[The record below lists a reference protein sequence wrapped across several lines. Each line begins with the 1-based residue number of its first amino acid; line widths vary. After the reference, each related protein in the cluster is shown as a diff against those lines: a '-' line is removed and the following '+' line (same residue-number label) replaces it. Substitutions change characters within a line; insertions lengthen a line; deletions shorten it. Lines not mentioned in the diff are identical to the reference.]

1 MRSIAERMRYV
12 LLESET
18 VAVRFFF
25 GFVSVGYAIFIP
37 HVSEHFEYQVS
48 LMLFPAWLWA
58 LGFGLSG
65 LALLYGVITCKYSR
79 LFFMFEGVL
88 GSFSWV
94 SLGITSSMSQGT
106 VGATAFAS
114 VIALWIMV
122 RYPKWK

>member
-1 MRSIAERMRYV
+1 MSKIAERMRYV

-25 GFVSVGYAIFIP
+25 GFVSLGYAIFIP
-37 HVSEHFEYQVS
+37 HVQDHFEYKVS
-48 LMLFPAWLWA
+48 LMLFPSWMWA
-58 LGFGLSG
+58 IGFALSG
-65 LALLYGVITCKYSR
+65 LALLYGVITCRYSR
-79 LFFMFEGVL
+79 LLFTFEGVL
-88 GSFSWV
+88 GAFSWV
-94 SLGITSSMSQGT
+94 ALGITSSMSQGT